1 MKNVGEDTI
10 QVVVFRVANESYAIP
25 VQEVES
31 IIRQTEVTALP
42 EAPHEIRGVID
53 IRGRLISIY
62 DLRCRFGLPPLDDE
76 MSANVLVLRE
86 DVGDTGVM
94 VDSVSEVATVSVSD
108 SQAPPAEATATND
121 FLVGVIHH
129 ADTLVMLLDVPR
141 LLGLSDQVD
150 HRSDFDVDVEVDI
163 EDRQT
168 ASV

>member
-10 QVVVFRVANESYAIP
+10 QVVVFTVANESYAIP

-42 EAPHEIRGVID
+42 EAPYEIRGVID

-62 DLRCRFGLPPLDDE
+62 DLRLRFGLPPLEDE
-76 MSANVLVLRE
+76 TNANVLVLRE
-86 DVGDTGVM
+86 DVSDTGMM

-108 SQAPPAEATATND
+108 SQSPPAEATANND

-141 LLGLSDQVD
+141 LLGLSDHID
-150 HRSDFDVDVEVDI
+150 HGGDALDAPMVAADLEA
-163 EDRQT
+163 